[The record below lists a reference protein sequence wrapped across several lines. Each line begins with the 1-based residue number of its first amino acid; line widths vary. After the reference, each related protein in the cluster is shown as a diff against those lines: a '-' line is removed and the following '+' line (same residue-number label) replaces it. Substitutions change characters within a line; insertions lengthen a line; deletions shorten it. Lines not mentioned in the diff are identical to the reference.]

1 VGSYYYL
8 VAQLPALSFGAPA
21 PLDSKAFHDLC
32 FDLMDGSDRILL
44 RECSLDPAEPADLE
58 YEAEEGT
65 YAFLPPPTHSVLIDS
80 WRAWERALRLNL
92 ARLRS
97 QKLKRDPAAL
107 TDPPADPLD
116 AATVAKA
123 AIALESPLEGEL
135 YLDRARWEA
144 IEALQGFDYFGR
156 DTVYAYFLKLLLLE
170 RKAQFKAEEGF
181 AHYKSLYASIME
193 AAPTSNPSGEP
204 K

>member
-8 VAQLPALSFGAPA
+8 VAQLPALSYGAPA
-21 PLDSKAFHDLC
+21 PLGAGDFIELCRNLMEDSDKP
-32 FDLMDGSDRILL
+32 LL
-44 RECSLDPAEPADLE
+44 RECALDPAGSEQTSGD
-58 YEAEEGT
+58 EAA
-65 YAFLPPPTHSVLIDS
+65 YARLSAPTHSALIDG

-97 QKLKRDPAAL
+97 QRLKRDTAAL
-107 TDPPADPLD
+107 TEPPVDPLD

-123 AIALESPLEGEL
+123 ALTMESPLEGEL
-135 YLDRARWEA
+135 YLDRARWDA
-144 IEALQGFDYFGR
+144 IESLQGFDYFGR
-156 DTVYAYFLKLLLLE
+156 DTVYAYLLKLLLLE
-170 RKAQFKAEEGF
+170 RRAQFKAEEGF
-181 AHYKSLYASIME
+181 SEYKALYASIME